1 MADFAHLDHNVS
13 TWPPWGSLAIDSFM
27 IDNWD
32 TSSDKSDEDQ
42 RLALVR
48 EFVKVGRRGRQQ
60 HARKVAKG
68 TVKPTDDQVGT
79 ILQPLRSPVLRYVA
93 TKLDGEIR
101 DYNRLRLWLRT
112 DYADEE
118 RHKTF
123 CQSILDSDSVDCGEA
138 LYEDSTILSNSYFYN
153 FSSWRE
159 ALDTLPELVA
169 GAECKV
175 EEDTDG
181 GIDYRREKEREYMD
195 HQGEPVSGDISLA
208 AQQDCCAVC
217 YLIVEDQELYATDPP
232 LFHALWLDDCGNIV
246 RENRITTGQA
256 SIYPSMAREGMGA
269 ENEIWMEAKI
279 GPKYEEGAEFGPP
292 FSV

>member
-32 TSSDKSDEDQ
+32 TCSDKSNEDQ

-48 EFVKVGRRGRQQ
+48 EFVKVGWRGRQQ
-60 HARKVAKG
+60 HAQKVAKG
-68 TVKPTDDQVGT
+68 IVKPTDDQVAT
-79 ILQPLRSPVLRYVA
+79 ILRPLRSPVLRYVA
-93 TKLDGEIR
+93 TKLDGEGS
-101 DYNRLRLWLRT
+101 DFDRLWLRT
-112 DYADEE
+112 DYGDEE

-123 CQSILDSDSVDCGEA
+123 CQSILDSDSVDSGEP
-138 LYEDSTILSNSYFYN
+138 LYEESTILSDSHFYN

-159 ALDTLPELVA
+159 ALDVLPELVA

-181 GIDYRREKEREYMD
+181 DIDYRREAEREYMTRQRD
-195 HQGEPVSGDISLA
+195 PGDEDTFLA
-208 AQQDCCAVC
+208 AQQYRCAVG
-217 YLIVEDQELYATDPP
+217 YFIVEDQELYTTDPP
-232 LFHALWLDDCGNIV
+232 LFHALWLDDRGNVV

-256 SIYPSMAREGMGA
+256 SIYPTMAAEAMGA
-269 ENEIWMEAKI
+269 EDEIWLEAKI
-279 GPKYEEGAEFGPP
+279 GPKYVAGGEFGPP